1 MSRALPLLTILFFLA
16 ASLAPGLAAAE
27 GEDPESPWTTAEK
40 DKKKKD
46 EDDKKKKDA
55 DDKAAAEA
63 AAKAEA
69 EPEAEAEASTEEA
82 EAAEQETAPEAEA
95 EAAQPEAQVAT
106 SPQRR
111 APGIDTPAKGGGPVG
126 LGFAV
131 GTINGL
137 SLKIWPH
144 RAHGMVLHL
153 GVPNLLNSVATS
165 LSYRVH
171 PKPIV
176 IPGSGVAL
184 HVNLGPLFRARA
196 VFSEAVYVELAGG
209 LALGV
214 SVTVQNVPA
223 ELFFEV
229 APLFAGSVTT
239 VGTGLGFGVDGVVG
253 ARFYF

>member
-46 EDDKKKKDA
+46 EEDKKKKDEEA
-55 DDKAAAEA
+55 KAAAEA

-69 EPEAEAEASTEEA
+69 EAATAEAEAS
-82 EAAEQETAPEAEA
+82 EQGAEAEA
-95 EAAQPEAQVAT
+95 EAAQPEPQAAAA
-106 SPQRR
+106 PQRR

-153 GVPNLLNSVATS
+153 GVPNLLNSVAAS